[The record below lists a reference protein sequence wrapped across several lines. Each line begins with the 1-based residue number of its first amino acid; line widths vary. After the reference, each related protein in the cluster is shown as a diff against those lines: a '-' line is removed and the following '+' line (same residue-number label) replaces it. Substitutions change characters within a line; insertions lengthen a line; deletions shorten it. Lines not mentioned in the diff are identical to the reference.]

1 MRLKTYTVNSMP
13 EGMAQIKKDMGEDA
27 LILNTKKVKT
37 RGFFGLF
44 TKEKLEIIAAVETEP
59 GKHMPK
65 PAKPEAKP
73 AEHMPYPKEA
83 PEAMGHHGH
92 AFAQVMAGRKAPQ
105 PERNGLYPE
114 PQESTSGEL
123 MRELKNIKK
132 MMVGVMEEDRLPQPI
147 QLVNEKLTRQ
157 EVATEIRSEILA
169 RLMAQAGQQDG
180 FTSGQ
185 AHAAARREI
194 IHIINTHQ
202 KTPEAKNSGMICFA
216 GPTGVGKTTT
226 IAKIAADYL
235 LNANKKVGLITSDTY
250 RIAAVEQL
258 KTYAGILNIP
268 IKIVQS
274 ASEVSQAV
282 SELSSC
288 DIILMDTAGRNYQ
301 QKQYIQEL
309 EMLLAGSRKVQTN
322 VVLSLTSKY
331 EDMKKMID
339 NFQAIEIDQLIL
351 TKKDETSSYGSI
363 LNLIHE
369 YSVPLR
375 YITDGQN
382 VPDDIISVTPE
393 FIANLLLGEDEND

>member
-59 GKHMPK
+59 AKH
-65 PAKPEAKP
+65 EAKP

-83 PEAMGHHGH
+83 PDAKGHHGH
-92 AFAQVMAGRKAPQ
+92 AFAQVMAGRKAAQ

-114 PQESTSGEL
+114 PEESSSSEL

-132 MMVGVMEEDRLPQPI
+132 MMVQVMEEDRLPQSI

-157 EVATEIRSEILA
+157 EVAPEIRSEILA
-169 RLMAQAGQQDG
+169 SLMAQAGQQDG
-180 FTSGQ
+180 FTSEQ
-185 AHAAARREI
+185 ARAAAQRKI

-202 KTPEAKNSGMICFA
+202 RTHEAKNSGLICFA

-235 LNANKKVGLITSDTY
+235 LNADKKVGLITSDTY

-274 ASEVSQAV
+274 AAEVSQAV

-288 DIILMDTAGRNYQ
+288 DVILMDTAGRNYQ

-339 NFQAIEIDQLIL
+339 NFQAIEMDQLIL

-363 LNLIHE
+363 LNLFHE
-369 YSVPLR
+369 YSIPLR

-393 FIANLLLGEDEND
+393 FIADLLLGEDEND